1 MTIISWRLSRTIVGA
16 SMLLLAGVA
25 PRAALGQAGDS
36 TAIDRRASQIVAM
49 LGGAQLDVDTL
60 FAPTFLAA
68 VPPAQIRQLTQQL
81 ATQLG
86 TVTRVQRVHGAA
98 DSPTHA
104 EFRLGFSKGFT
115 VPMTIA
121 VSAAPPNL
129 VGGLLFG
136 APSKDV
142 ATLPELMHEF
152 SALPG
157 HVSVLAAR
165 LDGNAVVPIA
175 AVDSG
180 RALALGSAFKLY
192 VLAALINEIENGTR
206 HWSDVVPLDSASQSL
221 PSGVLQRWPAGT
233 PMTIE
238 SLAILMISQSDNTA
252 ADRLLHLL
260 GRERV
265 ESQQREVGNTHFAR
279 NVPFPTTREM
289 FALKTPADWALLRQY
304 VAGSPVVRR
313 EVLTE
318 IARQPYAS
326 LAPDFSKG
334 PVAIDSVEWFASASD
349 LARTLLWIRNHSSTG
364 PAATARAVLA
374 VNPGLSWP
382 SGEWSYIGFK
392 GGSEP
397 GVLNLSFLL
406 RRADGQ
412 WFVLTATWNNPDK
425 AVDENQ
431 LIPLVQRA
439 GELLASNKL

>member
-1 MTIISWRLSRTIVGA
+1 MTIRSWRFTYILAVA
-16 SMLLLAGVA
+16 SVLLLSVAG
-25 PRAALGQAGDS
+25 PRAALGQDGNS
-36 TAIDRRASQIVAM
+36 TAVDRRASQIIAV
-49 LGGAQLDVDTL
+49 LGGAQVGFDTL
-60 FAPTFLAA
+60 FAPSFLAA
-68 VPPAQIRQLTQQL
+68 VPPAQFHQLTQQF
-81 ATQLG
+81 ATQFG

-104 EFRLGFSKGFT
+104 EFRVSFSKGFT

-136 APSKDV
+136 APSRDV
-142 ATLPELMHEF
+142 ASLPELMHEF

-165 LDGNAVVPIA
+165 LDDNAVVPIA

-192 VLAALINEIENGTR
+192 VLAALISEIESGTR
-206 HWSDVVPLDSASQSL
+206 HWSDVVPLDSASRSL
-221 PSGVLQRWPAGT
+221 PSGVLQRWPVGT

-238 SLAILMISQSDNTA
+238 SLAVLMISQSDNTA
-252 ADRLLHLL
+252 ADQLLRLV

-265 ESQQREVGNTHFAR
+265 ESQQRVVGNTHFAR
-279 NVPFPTTREM
+279 NVPFLTTREM
-289 FALKTPADWALLRQY
+289 FALKTPADSALLRRY
-304 VAGSPVVRR
+304 VAGSPAARR
-313 EVLTE
+313 ELLEE
-318 IARQPYAS
+318 IAREPYAS

-334 PVAIDSVEWFASASD
+334 PVAIDSLEWFASATD
-349 LARTLLWIRNHSSTG
+349 LARTMLWVRNHTVTG
-364 PAATARAVLA
+364 PAAAARAVLA

-397 GVLNLSFLL
+397 GVLDLSFLL

-412 WFVLTATWNNPDK
+412 WFVLTATWNNPEK

-439 GELLASNKL
+439 GELLLSNRP